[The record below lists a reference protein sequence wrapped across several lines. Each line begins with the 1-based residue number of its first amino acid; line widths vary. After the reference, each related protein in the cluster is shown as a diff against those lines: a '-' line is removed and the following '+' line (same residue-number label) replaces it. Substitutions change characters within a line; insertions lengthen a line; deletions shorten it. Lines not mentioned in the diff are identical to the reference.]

1 MTRTIAALFVTA
13 ALAVAA
19 PAFAQNAAQNPDV
32 SAALAAAKIGE
43 QADGYLG
50 VRSAVPVNVK
60 AEVEAINIKRRDFY
74 TTRADQL
81 NVLPREYAATIGCE
95 TLEKRV
101 APGRAYLLRD
111 GVWRVREGT
120 APIALPDYCGPK

>member
-1 MTRTIAALFVTA
+1 MKHMIVVLLTTA
-13 ALAVAA
+13 ALALTSSAL
-19 PAFAQNAAQNPDV
+19 AQNADV
-32 SAALAAAKIGE
+32 SAALAAGKIGE

-50 VRSAVPVNVK
+50 IRSPVPAAVK

-81 NVLPREYAATIGCE
+81 KVLPREYAATIGCE

-120 APIALPDYCGPK
+120 APIELPDYCGSK